1 MVAPLSHTVGVSEG
15 EDIILELFV
24 EVHTVGD
31 NDDAVE
37 ERLCPSSECH
47 ELISQPGDAVGF
59 ARTCGVLNE
68 EALSHLSLASGAEE
82 GAHHLELVPARPD
95 ADFGGVDFAVG
106 VFVFAHQH
114 LGVVLQNV
122 A

>member
-1 MVAPLSHTVGVSEG
+1 M
-15 EDIILELFV
+15 
-24 EVHTVGD
+24 
-31 NDDAVE
+31 
-37 ERLCPSSECH
+37 
-47 ELISQPGDAVGF
+47 
-59 ARTCGVLNE
+59 NE

-82 GAHHLELVPARPD
+82 GAHHFKLVPARPD

-106 VFVFAHQH
+106 VFVFALQH